1 MTILHIQLKLVPLNQ
16 RLNLRLLQAV
26 SYTPYCVLY
35 SLIFPSLFDSQ
46 HPLFQFLSFLCECYG
61 GETYNRCSV
70 QPWDKTGIS
79 SCVFLLGF
87 GIAGSSDGLFQVSEF
102 YISVCLMLVMD
113 IFVFDIRSMNIEAYK
128 ILEYMILPKRIWN
141 SGQLGLVLC
150 FSSLPSFLVI
160 I

>member
-16 RLNLRLLQAV
+16 RLNLCLLQAV

-102 YISVCLMLVMD
+102 YILSTLPCDGSVIFYISVFLMLVMD
-113 IFVFDIRSMNIEAYK
+113 ICVFAIRSMNIEAYK
-128 ILEYMILPKRIWN
+128 TL
-141 SGQLGLVLC
+141 
-150 FSSLPSFLVI
+150 
-160 I
+160 